1 MKKLGALLIFILL
14 IGGGLFLWLLSQT
27 GPENANTEMTT
38 IDIEDNFER

>member
-1 MKKLGALLIFILL
+1 MKKLGALLILLLL

-27 GPENANTEMTT
+27 GPENADTEIIT